1 MKSDNIDNVGIAF
14 DRYFNPSNFKTS
26 LINPLIG
33 LISEVVS
40 YDELTSDSIREFWT
54 ESECLFVYAGVCESH
69 IDLVF
74 NKSKDLLKESLV
86 D

>member
-1 MKSDNIDNVGIAF
+1 
-14 DRYFNPSNFKTS
+14 
-26 LINPLIG
+26 
-33 LISEVVS
+33 VVS

-74 NKSKDLLKESLV
+74 TKFIKDLLKESQWTNIKAFI
-86 D
+86 

>member
-1 MKSDNIDNVGIAF
+1 
-14 DRYFNPSNFKTS
+14 
-26 LINPLIG
+26 
-33 LISEVVS
+33 VVS

-74 NKSKDLLKESLV
+74 NKFIKDLLGISGLTSKFSFKYLLSSFSI
-86 D
+86 